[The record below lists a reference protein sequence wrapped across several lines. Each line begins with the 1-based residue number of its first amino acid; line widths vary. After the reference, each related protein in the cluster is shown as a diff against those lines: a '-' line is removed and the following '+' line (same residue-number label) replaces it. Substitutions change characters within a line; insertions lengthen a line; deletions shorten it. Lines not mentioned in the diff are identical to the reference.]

1 MSDIKITKRTLL
13 QAALAA
19 GTSMLGLSARAQES
33 PGVSASE
40 IKLGTWI
47 PLTGPYA
54 SYGIPF
60 RAGIDA
66 AFGAANAAGG
76 IKGRKAV
83 MIFEDNA
90 FNPQRTVA
98 AARKL
103 IERDQ
108 VLAIGLPFGI
118 VTAAAFDYVLGEAK
132 VPMINSYGS
141 QIDWFQPPR
150 PGFFGAM
157 VYYES
162 QYHSIGRW
170 LAKDGHKSV
179 VVLHQAL
186 ASAQKA
192 VAHVEKGVKTVSEDI
207 KVEMMGSKVGTTDYV
222 PAALEIVKK
231 NPTCVL
237 LFIAQDEAVAA
248 AKELRQ
254 QGYKGEFYTFSP
266 AVSNS
271 TLELAGK
278 ALEGAKGISLT
289 RPLTANTPGMKN
301 YLQAMG
307 KYAPTEPLDYVSLTA
322 YALSVVTLEALR
334 RIEGPITREAL
345 VKSMYT
351 IRNFDTGILPP
362 VSYAPDRHMGMTS
375 VQRVVAKSG
384 QWIAVGEPVE
394 AEQKW

>member
-1 MSDIKITKRTLL
+1 MSDIKFTKRMLL
-13 QAALAA
+13 QATLATGA
-19 GTSMLGLSARAQES
+19 SMLGLSARAQEG

-40 IKLGTWI
+40 IKLGTWL

-66 AFGAANAAGG
+66 AFGAANTAGG
-76 IKGRKAV
+76 IKGRKV
-83 MIFEDNA
+83 LMIVEDNA

-108 VLAIGLPFGI
+108 VLAIALPFGI

-132 VPMINSYGS
+132 VPMINPYGS

-150 PGFFGAM
+150 PGFFGAT
-157 VYYES
+157 VYYEN
-162 QYHSIGRW
+162 QYHTIGRW
-170 LAKDGHKSV
+170 LAKDGHKNV

-186 ASAQKA
+186 VSAVKAS
-192 VAHVEKGVKTVSEDI
+192 AHVEKGVKTVSNDV
-207 KVEMMGSKVGTTDYV
+207 KVELIASKLGTTDYV
-222 PAALEIVKK
+222 PAALDIVKK
-231 NPTCVL
+231 NPTAVT

-248 AKELRQ
+248 AKALRE

-266 AVSNS
+266 AVSSS

-301 YLQAMG
+301 FLQAMA
-307 KYAPTEPLDYVSLTA
+307 KYASTETPDYISLMG
-322 YALSVVTLEALR
+322 YAMSMVTLEALR
-334 RIEGPITREAL
+334 RIDGPITREAL
-345 VKSMYT
+345 VQSMYT

-375 VQRVVAKSG
+375 VQRVLAKSG
-384 QWIAVGEPVE
+384 QWTAVGEPVD
-394 AEQKW
+394 AEQNW